1 MKRAML
7 ALAVLALVAVV
18 GCGAFGD
25 DPVTERVTQPALV
38 SKRQVEK
45 YPPGSPARA
54 FFEWW
59 RAVQY
64 DNSPVAVSYY
74 SSSAGMTVEKL
85 DRQLGYGLEVMGVSA
100 RPILVEVQE
109 NGDTATVL
117 TMLETVT
124 ENPNGRTDRNRR
136 PRAFNLVRE
145 DGEWKLADNMYIDR
159 QARVYLGF
167 TAPLREQAREQRE
180 QEQQQQEQQQQEQQ
194 QQEQPQ
200 GD

>member
-1 MKRAML
+1 MRRAGA
-7 ALAVLALVAVV
+7 ALAVLALTALV

-25 DPVTERVTQPALV
+25 DPVTERVQQPALLT
-38 SKRQVEK
+38 KRQVER
-45 YPPGSPARA
+45 YPEGTPARA

-64 DNSPVAVSYY
+64 DNSPVAVGYY
-74 SSSAGMTVEKL
+74 QQSADMTVAKL

-117 TMLETVT
+117 TLLESVV
-124 ENPNGRTDRNRR
+124 ENPNGRSDKVRK

-145 DGEWKLADNMYIDR
+145 DGEWKLADNMFIDR
-159 QARVYLGF
+159 QARIYLNF
-167 TAPLREQAREQRE
+167 TAPLREQARKEQRARE
-180 QEQQQQEQQQQEQQ
+180 QGQ
-194 QQEQPQ
+194 
-200 GD
+200 D